1 MNNILSIDFGE
12 RYLGIAVRTEKTR
25 IPIPINVV
33 DSKNDEPISVVKKYV
48 NEYQIQIIVVGYPI
62 GLNNSENR
70 MTNLVDQFIKY
81 IQLFVTLISIF
92 IFYNIVTSSADSI
105 ESSDNNS
112 PISDTNVEII
122 SVNIPQ
128 GSAAAEISSILDAT
142 GVITSKLAFELYL
155 RNENLTDKL
164 RAGTYEL
171 PNNLSFEDL
180 TALLLKGPPLKT
192 YTITIPEGLWI
203 SETLETLSAQTGYE
217 VIQLENSLTSGQV
230 VSKYLTQQQSQ
241 VLQNWEGLLFP
252 NTYQIDIE
260 ANGEDILQILVD
272 ELEARYD
279 SLLSTNSLP
288 EWINNENEFF
298 TIASL
303 IEAEAKLEEDRP
315 LVSSVIKNRLEEEML
330 LQIDA
335 AVLYAL
341 QKRKSQVLLIDLQ
354 VDSPYNI
361 YKYTGLPPTPISG
374 FGERAMQAIFNT
386 PENDFIYYLLTDI
399 NGKMTFTSNYEE
411 FINLKNK
418 AKEEGVIP

>member
-1 MNNILSIDFGE
+1 MIFQHWKYWKAICLKMNKF
-12 RYLGIAVRTEKTR
+12 YL
-25 IPIPINVV
+25 
-33 DSKNDEPISVVKKYV
+33 KNRV
-48 NEYQIQIIVVGYPI
+48 
-62 GLNNSENR
+62 
-70 MTNLVDQFIKY
+70 Y

-128 GSAAAEISSILDAT
+128 G
-142 GVITSKLAFELYL
+142 
-155 RNENLTDKL
+155 L

-230 VSKYLTQQQSQ
+230 VSKYLTQEQSQ